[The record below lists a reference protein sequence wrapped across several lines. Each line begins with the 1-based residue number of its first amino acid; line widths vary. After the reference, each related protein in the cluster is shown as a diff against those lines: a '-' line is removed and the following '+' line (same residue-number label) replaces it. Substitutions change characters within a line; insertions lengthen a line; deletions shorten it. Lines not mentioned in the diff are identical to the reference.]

1 MKKFFKVAAL
11 SALLAVSAMSFAACG
26 GGDADKDKDQ
36 DKDTATSW
44 KDKEVILVGTDN
56 TYPPMEF
63 VDEDGKTSI
72 GFDIDVAEAI
82 FAEMGKK
89 VEIVPINWDGIFS
102 GLESK
107 KYDVVISSVSLTPE
121 RQEKYA
127 MTKAYVSN
135 KLVLVTAPGT
145 TDITSLETL
154 GGKRVVTQVGTT
166 ADDKMIEIM
175 GDDSDIIYNKF
186 DTVMQAFDELT
197 LGRADAVLV
206 DIVVAKYYIAKD
218 PSKYEIVW
226 ESEDSEPIGICIRKE
241 DQDLAD
247 EVNKAID
254 ALYASGKMG
263 EISEKWFGEDI
274 TAVE

>member
-1 MKKFFKVAAL
+1 MKKFLKVAAL
-11 SALLAVSAMSFAACG
+11 SAMVAISAMSLVACG
-26 GGDADKDKDQ
+26 GDKDKDQ
-36 DKDTATSW
+36 DKDAATSW

-63 VDEDGKTSI
+63 VDDTGKNSI

-135 KLVLVTAPGT
+135 KLVLVTAPET

-218 PSKYEIVW
+218 PAKYQIVW

-247 EVNKAID
+247 EVDKAID
-254 ALYASGKMG
+254 SLYASGKMA
-263 EISEKWFGEDI
+263 EISKKWFGEDI

>member
-1 MKKFFKVAAL
+1 MKKFLKVAAL
-11 SALLAVSAMSFAACG
+11 SAMVAISAMSLVACG
-26 GGDADKDKDQ
+26 GDKDKDQ
-36 DKDTATSW
+36 DKNTTTSW

-63 VDEDGKTSI
+63 VDDTGKNSI

-135 KLVLVTAPGT
+135 KLVLVTAPET

-166 ADDKMIEIM
+166 ADDK
-175 GDDSDIIYNKF
+175 SW
-186 DTVMQAFDELT
+186 VMT
-197 LGRADAVLV
+197 
-206 DIVVAKYYIAKD
+206 
-218 PSKYEIVW
+218 
-226 ESEDSEPIGICIRKE
+226 
-241 DQDLAD
+241 
-247 EVNKAID
+247 AI
-254 ALYASGKMG
+254 LFTTNL
-263 EISEKWFGEDI
+263 IP
-274 TAVE
+274 